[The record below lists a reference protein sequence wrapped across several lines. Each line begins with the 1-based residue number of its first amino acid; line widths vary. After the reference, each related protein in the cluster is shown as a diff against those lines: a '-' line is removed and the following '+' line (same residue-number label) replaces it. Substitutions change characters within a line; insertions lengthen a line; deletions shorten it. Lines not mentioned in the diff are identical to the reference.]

1 MRKLSRQKGANFQI
15 RLAREVKNTFNFKIN
30 TTRDV
35 IVERAKVKLTKFLMK
50 CRMVMEFKSCNQYF
64 LNKIY
69 GINARMNHTASS
81 YRLKLQ
87 YLDEFFEREFH
98 SMKVFSF

>member
-1 MRKLSRQKGANFQI
+1 MRKILRKKGANFQI
-15 RLAREVKNTFNFKIN
+15 RLAREVKNTLNFKIN

-35 IVERAKVKLTKFLMK
+35 IEDRAKVNLVKFLMK
-50 CRMVMEFKSCNQYF
+50 CRLVMEFKSCNEYF

-69 GINARMNHTASS
+69 KINAQMNHTVTS

-87 YLDEFFEREFH
+87 YLDVFYEREFH
-98 SMKVFSF
+98 CMKVISF